1 MSVWEEG
8 KGAVTL
14 LGRSLL
20 HQAGRTGGHLHYQSK
35 QEVILIE
42 QSDRSLAVICRVWKE
57 L

>member
-14 LGRSLL
+14 LGRSPL

-35 QEVILIE
+35 QGVILIE